1 MFGIGD
7 DYYNQSL
14 RKLVI
19 GFGTLFNE
27 IYVQRLSST
36 NQIIETIRVPLSYAP
51 KEKFVNRLNSGVS
64 SISDSTK
71 IEIVLPAIGFQMSG
85 LVYDPTR
92 KLNKLKT
99 TFSKIRK
106 YINNTYL
113 IY

>member
-51 KEKFVNRLNSGVS
+51 KEKFVKLLSKVTCPQGPYS
-64 SISDSTK
+64 PCDK
-71 IEIVLPAIGFQMSG
+71 MSQF
-85 LVYDPTR
+85 L
-92 KLNKLKT
+92 
-99 TFSKIRK
+99 
-106 YINNTYL
+106 
-113 IY
+113 